1 MQRTKS
7 DLIHEKR
14 EVNKISLETFVLDK
28 HNVLDYPVDKLI
40 KDLGKKLKEN
50 WKEHNVWINMEN
62 ENPERYNEL
71 KEQASYHD
79 HSLDDQLHNYII
91 EITDLDEEINA
102 LLEVKIIY
110 AFKHLEINLKRL
122 IKAAYNDDSFSKN
135 YKWEYIRQY
144 LSLKKIELRDI
155 DCYSDINQLREL
167 NNSIKHSENYIE
179 NVNLKRKVPELN
191 KEKPSSRDLYR
202 FYERVKKSPNT
213 FLESLSCKIHDDLYS
228 FNEEKLNKIAESL
241 SLRMDKNQANQL
253 IEMLK
258 ENY

>member
-1 MQRTKS
+1 M
-7 DLIHEKR
+7 
-14 EVNKISLETFVLDK
+14 
-28 HNVLDYPVDKLI
+28 
-40 KDLGKKLKEN
+40 
-50 WKEHNVWINMEN
+50 
-62 ENPERYNEL
+62 
-71 KEQASYHD
+71 
-79 HSLDDQLHNYII
+79 
-91 EITDLDEEINA
+91 
-102 LLEVKIIY
+102 
-110 AFKHLEINLKRL
+110 
-122 IKAAYNDDSFSKN
+122 
-135 YKWEYIRQY
+135 
-144 LSLKKIELRDI
+144 RDI

-179 NVNLKRKVPELN
+179 NVNLKRTVPELN